1 MNFCVVDVDV
11 GLPTDEKLAYALA
24 QTIQLQQHLAPA
36 WNADRSQTV
45 RVAIPA
51 APPLKGEVQIR
62 LMKNATQAGA
72 LGYHDQQPDGTPII
86 YVFVLLAKQYGDA
99 WTSVAS
105 HEVGE
110 VLGDPRLRRSTQTS
124 KGFCAL
130 EICDAVEADIYIIEV
145 TVGPSVWKVAMSNFC
160 LPAWFEPSQSNPGEK
175 YDYLGLCKT
184 PGEVRGGGYAQ
195 YFDQQTGWQ
204 MVNQM
209 RVPGYR
215 DDLRKMG
222 IGRSTKRTG
231 PVKRP
236 WWKRLLRLA

>member
-11 GLPTDEKLAYALA
+11 GLPADEKQAYALA

-36 WNADRSQTV
+36 WNADPTPLV
-45 RVAIPA
+45 RVSTPA

-72 LGYHDQQPDGTPII
+72 LGFHDQQPDGTPII

-110 VLGDPRLRRSTQTS
+110 VLGDPRLRRSVQTL
-124 KGFCAL
+124 KGFCAQ
-130 EICDAVEADIYIIEV
+130 EICDAVEADTY
-145 TVGPSVWKVAMSNFC
+145 TVSVVVNDRIWAVAMSNFC
-160 LPAWFEPSQSNPGEK
+160 TPAWFEPSQSNPYEK
-175 YDYLGLCKT
+175 YDYLGLCKAA
-184 PGEVRGGGYAQ
+184 GEVRAGGYAQ
-195 YFDQQTGWQ
+195 YFDPQKGWQ
-204 MVNQM
+204 MINAM

-222 IGRSTKRTG
+222 IGRTTKRGGTSR
-231 PVKRP
+231 RP
-236 WWKRLLRLA
+236 WWKRLLGVA